1 MTKVQTMQMMAIIQ
15 AAYPRF
21 YVGVS
26 KDDAEAAG
34 NLWHS
39 FFANDDASLV
49 SDAVRTFIAN
59 DTKGFPPSIGQIRE
73 KLDVINQAVHGFEL
87 TPQNAWGLVK
97 RALKDSAYHAAERFS
112 ELPEVVQEVV
122 GSPSQLHDW
131 AVSDDGV
138 SESVIASNFQR
149 SYAARAQVH
158 KELRRAPGDVLARI
172 EEDKRMIAGMQDAPR
187 LETAKADDMDEYAAK
202 LREMT
207 PEERKKYFQ
216 SIVVNLD
223 EEG

>member
-87 TPQNAWGLVK
+87 TPQSAWGLVK

-187 LETAKADDMDEYAAK
+187 LETAKADGMDEYAAK

-223 EEG
+223 EEE